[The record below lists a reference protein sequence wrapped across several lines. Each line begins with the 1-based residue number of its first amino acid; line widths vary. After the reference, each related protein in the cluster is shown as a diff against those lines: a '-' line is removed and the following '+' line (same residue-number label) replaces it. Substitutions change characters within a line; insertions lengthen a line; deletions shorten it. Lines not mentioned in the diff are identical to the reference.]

1 MRKEKT
7 MEEEYIPD
15 IVSVIDE
22 EGKEHVF
29 EELDRIET
37 ENGHYVALCPL
48 PEDPSKITDDS
59 DEFIVLRVIP
69 GEGDEVTLEPIEDDD
84 EYDEIGQ
91 IFLERIN
98 KMFSDDEENAE

>member
-1 MRKEKT
+1 
-7 MEEEYIPD
+7 MEEEYTPD

-37 ENGHYVALCPL
+37 ENGLYVALCPL
-48 PEDPSKITDDS
+48 PENPAAVPEDAD

-69 GEGDEVTLEPIEDDD
+69 GEGDEVVLEPIEDDD
-84 EYDEIGQ
+84 EYDEIGH
-91 IFLERIN
+91 IFLDRFAE
-98 KMFSDDEENAE
+98 MFADDEEEE

>member
-1 MRKEKT
+1 
-7 MEEEYIPD
+7 MEEYVPD

-22 EGKEHVF
+22 EGKEHIF

-37 ENGHYVALCPL
+37 DKGLYVALCPL
-48 PEDPSKITDDS
+48 PEDPSKITEES

-69 GEGDEVTLEPIEDDD
+69 GEGEDVTLEPIEDDD
-84 EYDEIGQ
+84 EYDEIGK

-98 KMFSDDEENAE
+98 EMFSGDEEEN